1 MVRLLERAFI
11 REAVFISEFL
21 KIELQIFHMRL
32 KIKYHPSIF
41 KKYRIFNID
50 EHMLRTKRQSTFYR
64 LRVTHIIFS
73 FYELDKTEGTNQ
85 V

>member
-1 MVRLLERAFI
+1 MVHLLERAFI
-11 REAVFISEFL
+11 REAVFISESL

-50 EHMLRTKRQSTFYR
+50 EH
-64 LRVTHIIFS
+64 I
-73 FYELDKTEGTNQ
+73 
-85 V
+85 